1 MAVREFDGVDDR
13 IALGSLEEPL
23 VNGAYSII
31 ALVKPSGTLPGGKA
45 YVALRSGSSMV
56 ASLGDGGAG
65 KIADYTDAA
74 GQDAVAGLTVGAWQ
88 IIAVTKPA
96 GTSTV
101 RFHRK
106 QLGSGS
112 WTHANGG
119 TLPDVPGT
127 VDNLVLGGMNPSNG
141 IGAAAGRMAVAAVY
155 GNDFADG
162 DVEAIQATPTSQFL
176 ADLGAVGLWETNQAS
191 TATAVTDAIADDA
204 ITFRVRGD
212 YAVARFG
219 VQPVMNPGRGSR
231 LYPIYVHEGTGLFG
245 RLHRVITP
253 RRSPV
258 MVFPG
263 GGKPWPVLIG
273 RTGVVV
279 KRSVRG
285 QRAQPYMAHAY
296 EEAAAYVGAHL
307 DEMVERMLD

>member
-1 MAVREFDGVDDR
+1 VSLVLAVQTERIDGINAIRE
-13 IALGSLEEPL
+13 
-23 VNGAYSII
+23 
-31 ALVKPSGTLPGGKA
+31 K
-45 YVALRSGSSMV
+45 
-56 ASLGDGGAG
+56 LGDSGNIRGSVTPILRRGAR
-65 KIADYTDAA
+65 
-74 GQDAVAGLTVGAWQ
+74 VGVESARVH
-88 IIAVTKPA
+88 APK
-96 GTSTV
+96 GST
-101 RFHRK
+101 RR
-106 QLGSGS
+106 LS
-112 WTHANGG
+112 
-119 TLPDVPGT
+119 
-127 VDNLVLGGMNPSNG
+127 
-141 IGAAAGRMAVAAVY
+141 
-155 GNDFADG
+155 
-162 DVEAIQATPTSQFL
+162 
-176 ADLGAVGLWETNQAS
+176 
-191 TATAVTDAIADDA
+191 DAIADDA

-253 RRSPV
+253 KRSPV